1 MLFDLKRV
9 GHAEEKE
16 KKEAKA
22 IRPRVWEQRAKQRAE
37 AQGVFR
43 PFLCEFQSEQVT
55 QKRELQLRGAVRKIE
70 RNTVRVRE

>member
-1 MLFDLKRV
+1 MRSVAKRV
-9 GHAEEKE
+9 GHAEEKA

-22 IRPRVWEQRAKQRAE
+22 IRPSVWELKQNRE
-37 AQGVFR
+37 LKHREFQ

-70 RNTVRVRE
+70 RNTVRV